1 MDNLTEQAPNAIA
14 VPQIEEMTTPEIKQ
28 AMEHGSPNWVTLQQ
42 MGMVLADRCIA
53 LEPPTLELPEA
64 A

>member
-42 MGMVLADRCIA
+42 MGMVQWSVLV
-53 LEPPTLELPEA
+53 LERLRK
-64 A
+64 